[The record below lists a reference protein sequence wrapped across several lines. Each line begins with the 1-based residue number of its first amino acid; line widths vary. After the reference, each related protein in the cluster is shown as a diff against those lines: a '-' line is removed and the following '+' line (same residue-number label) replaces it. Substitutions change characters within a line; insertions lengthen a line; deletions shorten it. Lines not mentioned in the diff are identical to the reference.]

1 MNATEA
7 YNKSRWNRLNSDI
20 KEEIEAA
27 VEAGYTY
34 VTLSRKLSGTE
45 HEALDNL
52 GYGSYFNKATNT
64 DEVRW

>member
-1 MNATEA
+1 MNAIEA

-20 KEEIEAA
+20 QEEIEAA

-34 VTLSRKLSGTE
+34 VTLSRTLSGTE
-45 HEALDNL
+45 HEALESL
-52 GYGSYFNKATNT
+52 KFAIYFNGATNT

>member
-20 KEEIEAA
+20 KEDIETA

-45 HEALDNL
+45 HEALENL
-52 GYGSYFNKATNT
+52 KFAIYFNKATNT